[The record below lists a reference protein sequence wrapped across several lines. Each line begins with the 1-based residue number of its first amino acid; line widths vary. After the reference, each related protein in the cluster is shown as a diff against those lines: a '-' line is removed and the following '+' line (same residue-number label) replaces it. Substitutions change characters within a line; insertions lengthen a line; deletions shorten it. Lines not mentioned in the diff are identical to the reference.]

1 MYGLADRIT
10 RSDTSFDADGAVGN
24 VVPLFGHAGVLVLE
38 RDGSTM
44 VDRVRACLGDSCR
57 LAVASGAT
65 DALAQVPAVRPGF
78 VMLDLGIDPAD
89 VDVLVDRLAAA
100 GLDAIPL
107 ITIDPAEPINA
118 DALRSRVQAALRVS
132 RRVWFGGGLRSRMV
146 A

>member
-10 RSDTSFDADGAVGN
+10 RSDTPIDTDASESN

-38 RDGSTM
+38 RDGSTT
-44 VDRVRACLGDSCR
+44 VDLVRACLGDSCR
-57 LAVASGAT
+57 LAVASGST
-65 DALAQVPAVRPGF
+65 DALAQMPVIRPG
-78 VMLDLGIDPAD
+78 VVIIDLGIDPTD
-89 VDVLVDRLAAA
+89 VDVLVAGLAAA

-107 ITIDPAEPINA
+107 IMIDPAEPITA
-118 DALRSRVQAALRVS
+118 DALRSRVQAAMHVS